1 MRNRRDR
8 VKKRVAGFT
17 SQLEP
22 MADAFME
29 WWKALGE
36 HGLAHS
42 QPAQG
47 KEAAEGH
54 LRVQVLDIYSAYA

>member
-1 MRNRRDR
+1 
-8 VKKRVAGFT
+8 
-17 SQLEP
+17 

-54 LRVQVLDIYSAYA
+54 LHMQVLDIYSVYA